1 VVSELDAAAINTWD
15 RQPFVT
21 TVATGSPSII
31 PAITEIHH
39 NFLFADYS
47 GVKAIDHDDGSS
59 YYFDHDNVI
68 VGGWLHKNFLAS
80 PGHKRTSK
88 TLGLFSPIGMHNSGP
103 GEQNLETENYESL
116 TNSTILMPEG
126 GTYLMVPACDRNLLR
141 MYIRTGANTIFT
153 QNVSNVTIEC
163 GGTKDPDPQ
172 QKTLTLDDWQ
182 LRGQDKGTTLTDS
195 MPSDSEIGNMIKEWL
210 PFVG

>member
-1 VVSELDAAAINTWD
+1 M
-15 RQPFVT
+15 F
-21 TVATGSPSII
+21 SPVHV
-31 PAITEIHH
+31 EHRLRLLLVIHKYEMAH
-39 NFLFADYS
+39 VLRLVLHSS

-126 GTYLMVPACDRNLLR
+126 GTYLMVPACDRNLLQ
-141 MYIRTGANTIFT
+141 M
-153 QNVSNVTIEC
+153 
-163 GGTKDPDPQ
+163 
-172 QKTLTLDDWQ
+172 WQ
-182 LRGQDKGTTLTDS
+182 
-195 MPSDSEIGNMIKEWL
+195 M
-210 PFVG
+210 